1 MNRQESTIVFSA
13 MTIVALVALFAS
25 GPIIVNRSDYGT
37 AAGGGTITTGI
48 ITTGDTINTG
58 DTKVQPVFDFYEC
71 KVTQQTHFV
80 RTRGSSIF
88 VF

>member
-37 AAGGGTITTGI
+37 AAGGGTINTGTI
-48 ITTGDTINTG
+48 RTGGTINTG
-58 DTKVQPVFDFYEC
+58 DTKVQPVFNFL
-71 KVTQQTHFV
+71 
-80 RTRGSSIF
+80 
-88 VF
+88 